1 MSQRRSNAGVGNGQ
15 RNGALEHTLRT
26 DVLTKERV
34 AHAHVVDHQLRQH
47 YHGKQQHDV
56 LDVRERLELFRGELF
71 AGNLMKQLLQPA
83 KRAQKAAYKAPQQ
96 HAEQNERTGN
106 IVRKVE
112 LG

>member
-1 MSQRRSNAGVGNGQ
+1 
-15 RNGALEHTLRT
+15 
-26 DVLTKERV
+26 
-34 AHAHVVDHQLRQH
+34 
-47 YHGKQQHDV
+47 
-56 LDVRERLELFRGELF
+56 
-71 AGNLMKQLLQPA
+71 MKQLLQPA